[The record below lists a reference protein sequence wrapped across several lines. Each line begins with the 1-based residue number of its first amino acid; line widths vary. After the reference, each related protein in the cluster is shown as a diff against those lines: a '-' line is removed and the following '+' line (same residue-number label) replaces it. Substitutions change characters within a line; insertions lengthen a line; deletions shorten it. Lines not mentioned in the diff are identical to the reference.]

1 MAVIVTAVFAL
12 QWLLVTTAISAV
24 IERYVQTRLQHDSDS
39 LLAAVSVAAPER
51 VDLTPDRVPLIYTQ
65 PFSGHY
71 FRIAGAAQVLR
82 SRSLWDQDIDVP
94 TAAAGTRR
102 TVSIAGPNAQ
112 PLLVLVG
119 GYEKQGVPLTI
130 AVAENLGPLQADLRQ
145 FKARYLL
152 VSAAALL
159 LLLMLQRAGVRWGL
173 APVNAVRLSLLD
185 LRQGR
190 IQRLEADIAEEIN
203 PLALEINRL
212 LESLGRRVTLS
223 RHAVSN
229 LAHRLKTPLTLLVK
243 TAEQSGQTLQPAA
256 REQLLRST
264 AEIRTLIERE
274 MRRAQIAGGGA
285 VGNQF
290 RPADDIAELASVLK
304 RIHADK
310 PLEIRLDVPER
321 GAVPLDQQDMQ
332 ELLGN
337 VMDNACKW
345 ANAVVTV
352 SVASGEDLQV
362 TVEDDGP
369 GCSADDRVRLGQ
381 RGVRLDE
388 ATAGHGLGL
397 AIARDIV
404 DLYGG
409 RIAYDDS
416 AALGGLRVSIVIPLS
431 GGR

>member
-1 MAVIVTAVFAL
+1 
-12 QWLLVTTAISAV
+12 
-24 IERYVQTRLQHDSDS
+24 
-39 LLAAVSVAAPER
+39 
-51 VDLTPDRVPLIYTQ
+51 
-65 PFSGHY
+65 
-71 FRIAGAAQVLR
+71 
-82 SRSLWDQDIDVP
+82 
-94 TAAAGTRR
+94 
-102 TVSIAGPNAQ
+102 
-112 PLLVLVG
+112 
-119 GYEKQGVPLTI
+119 
-130 AVAENLGPLQADLRQ
+130 
-145 FKARYLL
+145 
-152 VSAAALL
+152 LL

-190 IQRLEADIAEEIN
+190 IQRLETDIAEEIN

-264 AEIRTLIERE
+264 AEIRALIERE